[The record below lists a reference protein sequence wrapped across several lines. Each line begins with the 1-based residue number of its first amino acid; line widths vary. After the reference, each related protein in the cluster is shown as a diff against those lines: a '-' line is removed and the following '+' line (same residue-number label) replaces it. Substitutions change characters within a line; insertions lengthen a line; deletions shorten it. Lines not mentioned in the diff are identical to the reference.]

1 MRAVHREEIVDYQT
15 YEETREG
22 FRRQVMKT
30 KEPRRIHVGDHLTFL
45 FENRETIRYQIQEMM
60 RAERIVREAD
70 IRHEIGTYNELLGS
84 EGELGATL
92 MIEIDDPVERARKL
106 VAWRDLPKHLY
117 VLLES
122 GEQVP
127 MSYDP
132 RQVGE
137 ERLSSVQYVKFPT
150 RGSTPNAIGCDH
162 PDPELR
168 CEARLTDAQRQAL
181 ASDLAS

>member
-15 YEETREG
+15 YEETRDQ
-22 FRRQVMKT
+22 FRRRVMEA
-30 KEPRRIHVGDHLTFL
+30 KEPRRIHVGDYLTFL

-60 RAERIVREAD
+60 RAERIVKEAE
-70 IRHEIGTYNELLGS
+70 IRHEIETYNELLGS

-92 MIEIDDPVERARKL
+92 MIEIDDPAVRATKL

-117 VLLES
+117 VLLEN
-122 GEQVP
+122 GERVP

-132 RQVGE
+132 RQVGD
-137 ERLSSVQYVKFPT
+137 ERLSSVQYVKFSTGGATPT
-150 RGSTPNAIGCDH
+150 AIGCDH

-168 CEARLTDAQRQAL
+168 HETMLTEAQRQAL
-181 ASDLAS
+181 ATDLEI